1 MSGPAFRASSTPA
14 SRLIPALGIL
24 ALAPFAVFA
33 NVTAVTAIEEQ
44 IGAHL
49 HSSPSAL
56 TLIVNITSIATAPLI
71 LLSGHLGDRYGRK
84 RIYLIGSLI
93 FALASFLCAAAG
105 STGLLIVARG
115 FQGIGAGILTAL
127 SLSLIATLLGPE
139 RRGLAIGAW
148 SSGVGLGLA
157 VGPLLGAALT
167 GGAGWRWLFV
177 VIGAAT
183 LVVWAGSLIA
193 TGEIKPVID
202 GRWSFDI
209 AGTITSIAGVAAI
222 SVGATYASTW
232 GWSSART
239 IVLLVSGVALF
250 GLFALAERRAA
261 VPLVRIN
268 AFSVPSYSV
277 VAAITLINLVVV
289 IGMFVFTGLSLAV
302 NLGKS
307 GVTDGLMFLPFSA
320 LLLLLSAAFGRLLD
334 RVGPRPMLI
343 GVEVAGAAGL
353 FYLAAVVVT
362 ANPTYG
368 ALVPGLVLV
377 GLSAA
382 AGGPTTA
389 STLVHGQPSTRIAEG
404 ASINGTLVQLGSAI
418 GSGIVAGAFGANF
431 AHHLVAQVSSLGL
444 GPAKTGAAL
453 GALAHHQPPSGLSP
467 AELGQ
472 VIGATHLAFG
482 HTLQGVLIGLGVLSV
497 IALVISFRVRLDEIR
512 TAASV
517 THDALTEAAAAG
529 VTGSGDAMPRPGLV
543 G

>member
-1 MSGPAFRASSTPA
+1 MRSASAPG
-14 SRLIPALGIL
+14 LIPALGVL

-33 NVTAVTAIEEQ
+33 NVTAVTAIEVP

-49 HSSPSAL
+49 HSSASEL

-84 RIYLIGSLI
+84 RLYLIGSLI

-105 STGLLIVARG
+105 TSGLLVVARG

-127 SLSLIATLLGPE
+127 SLSLIATLLGPK

-167 GGAGWRWLFV
+167 GGGSWRWVFV

-183 LVVWAGSLIA
+183 LVVWVGSLVLIS
-193 TGEIKPVID
+193 EVKPALPAN
-202 GRWSFDI
+202 WSFDFPG
-209 AGTITSIAGVAAI
+209 AVTSVAGVAAI
-222 SVGATYASTW
+222 SVGATYASEW

-239 IVLLVSGVALF
+239 IVLLLAGVALF
-250 GLFALAERRAA
+250 AAFALVERRAA

-268 AFSVPSYSV
+268 AFAVPSYSV

-289 IGMFVFTGLSLAV
+289 IGMFVFTGLSLSV

-320 LLLLLSAAFGRLLD
+320 LLLVLSPMFGRLLD
-334 RVGPRPMLI
+334 RVGPRPMLV
-343 GVEVAGAAGL
+343 GVEIAGAVGL
-353 FYLAAVVVT
+353 FYLASVVVT
-362 ANPTYG
+362 DTPSYG

-418 GSGIVAGAFGANF
+418 GSGIVVGAFAANYPK
-431 AHHLVAQVSSLGL
+431 HLVSQVTSLGL
-444 GPAKTGAAL
+444 GPAQTGGAL
-453 GALAHHQPPSGLSP
+453 GALAHHAAPTGLAP
-467 AELGQ
+467 AQLER

-482 HTLQGVLIGLGVLSV
+482 HTLQGVLIGLGVLSL

-512 TAASV
+512 MAASV
-517 THDALTEAAAAG
+517 THDALTEAAVVERPTAKEAVPVAG
-529 VTGSGDAMPRPGLV
+529 VAG
-543 G
+543 

>member
-1 MSGPAFRASSTPA
+1 MSAHSIRVRSTPA
-14 SRLIPALGIL
+14 SRLIPALGML

-33 NVTAVTAIEEQ
+33 NVTAMTAIEVPV
-44 IGAHL
+44 GASL
-49 HSSPSAL
+49 HSSASEL

-71 LLSGHLGDRYGRK
+71 LLAGHLGDRYGRK

-105 STGLLIVARG
+105 ASWLLVVARG

-157 VGPLLGAALT
+157 VGPLLGASLT
-167 GGAGWRWLFV
+167 SGAGWRWVFI
-177 VIGAAT
+177 VIGAAA
-183 LVVWAGSLIA
+183 LVVWAGSLVA
-193 TGEIKPVID
+193 TDEVRTVLNA
-202 GRWSFDI
+202 RWSLDV
-209 AGTITSIAGVAAI
+209 AGALTSIVGVAAI
-222 SVGATYASTW
+222 SVAATYASTW
-232 GWSSART
+232 GWSSAST
-239 IVLLVSGVALF
+239 IVLLVVGVASF

-268 AFSVPSYSV
+268 AFAVPSYSV

-289 IGMFVFTGLSLAV
+289 IGMFVFTGLSLSV

-307 GVTDGLMFLPFSA
+307 GVTEGLMFLPFSA
-320 LLLLLSAAFGRLLD
+320 LLLLLSWVFGRVLD

-343 GVEVAGAAGL
+343 GTELAGAAGL
-353 FYLAAVVVT
+353 FYLASIVVT
-362 ANPTYG
+362 ANPSYG
-368 ALVPGLVLV
+368 ALIPGLVLV

-389 STLVHGQPSTRIAEG
+389 STLVHGQPTTRIAEG

-418 GSGIVAGAFGANF
+418 GGGIVAGAFAANYG
-431 AHHLVAQVSSLGL
+431 HHLVSQVAALRLTPAQ
-444 GPAKTGAAL
+444 TGSVL
-453 GALAHHQPPSGLSP
+453 GALAHHQPPAGLAP
-467 AELGQ
+467 ADL
-472 VIGATHLAFG
+472 VRVFGATHLAFG
-482 HTLQGVLIGLGVLSV
+482 HTLQGVLIALGVLSLL
-497 IALVISFRVRLDEIR
+497 ALVISLRVRLGEMR
-512 TAASV
+512 AAASV
-517 THDALTEAAAAG
+517 TQDALTEAAGGLSGSEEALPA
-529 VTGSGDAMPRPGLV
+529 TGAV

>member
-1 MSGPAFRASSTPA
+1 MSGTALRARSAPA

-33 NVTAVTAIEEQ
+33 NTTAVTAIEVP

-56 TLIVNITSIATAPLI
+56 TLIVNIASITTAPLI
-71 LLSGHLGDRYGRK
+71 LLSGHLGDRYGRR

-105 STGLLIVARG
+105 TTWLLVLARG
-115 FQGIGAGILTAL
+115 FQGIGAGILT
-127 SLSLIATLLGPE
+127 ATLLGPE

-157 VGPLLGAALT
+157 TGPLLGAALT
-167 GGAGWRWLFV
+167 GGAGWRWVFV
-177 VIGAAT
+177 VIGVAT
-183 LVVWAGSLIA
+183 LVVWVGSLLSA
-193 TGEIKPVID
+193 GEVRPVRD
-202 GRWSFDI
+202 ANWSFDI
-209 AGTITSIAGVAAI
+209 AGAVTSIAGVAAI

-239 IVLLVSGVALF
+239 IILLVVGVALF
-250 GLFALAERRAA
+250 GLFAVAERRAA

-343 GVEVAGAAGL
+343 GVEIAGAAGL
-353 FYLAAVVVT
+353 FYLAATVVT

-368 ALVPGLVLV
+368 ALIPGLVLV

-389 STLVHGQPSTRIAEG
+389 STLVHGQPATRIAEG

-418 GSGIVAGAFGANF
+418 GSGIVAGAFGASYG
-431 AHHLVAQVSSLGL
+431 HHLVSQVASLGL
-444 GPAKTGAAL
+444 GPARTGAVL
-453 GALAHHQPPSGLSP
+453 GALAHHQPPAGLPP
-467 AELGQ
+467 ADVGR

-482 HTLQGVLIGLGVLSV
+482 HTLQGVLIGLGVLSL
-497 IALVISFRVRLDEIR
+497 IALVISFRVRLDEMR
-512 TAASV
+512 AAASV
-517 THDALTEAAAAG
+517 THDALTEAAAGTAAG
-529 VTGSGDAMPRPGLV
+529 TGDVMPTPGLV